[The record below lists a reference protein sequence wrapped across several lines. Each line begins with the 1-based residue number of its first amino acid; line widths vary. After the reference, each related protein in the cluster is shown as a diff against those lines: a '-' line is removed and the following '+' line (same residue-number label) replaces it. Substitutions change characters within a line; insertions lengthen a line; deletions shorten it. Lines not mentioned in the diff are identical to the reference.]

1 MENSKRFDDAFKT
14 CLPNLR
20 QFDFKEKSDILG
32 IQKKDGLFIFPFF
45 NRELAYDGG
54 DFIDLAGEE
63 VLPAIKL
70 VLLRYMMMCPKK
82 ASQGSGRLL
91 TFREFPD
98 SGPLFSRFVNNT
110 SKIMETTFSGR
121 LGELEKRCRKLNG
134 RIVNTDS
141 HDLSVRFMALPR
153 IPIIFNFND
162 AEDEMPAQAGFL
174 FQDNAGDYLNFETLA
189 IISTCLTGSLIQPK
203 GQIKPH
209 LTESS

>member
-1 MENSKRFDDAFKT
+1 MDNSKFHNEAYRAD
-14 CLPNLR
+14 LPKIKG
-20 QFDFKEKSDILG
+20 FDFKEKSDILG
-32 IQKKDGLFIFPFF
+32 IQKKDGFFIFPFF

-54 DFIDLAGEE
+54 DFIDLAGKE
-63 VLPAIKL
+63 VLPTIKL
-70 VLLRYMMMCPKK
+70 VLSRYMMMCPKK

-121 LGELEKRCRKLNG
+121 PGELEKRCRKLNG

-141 HDLSVRFMALPR
+141 HDLIVRFNALLR

-162 AEDEMPAQAGFL
+162 AEDGMPAQAGFL
-174 FQDNAGDYLNFETLA
+174 FQDNAGDYLNLETLA
-189 IISTCLTGSLIQPK
+189 IISTCLTGSLIRPE
-203 GQIKPH
+203 G
-209 LTESS
+209 